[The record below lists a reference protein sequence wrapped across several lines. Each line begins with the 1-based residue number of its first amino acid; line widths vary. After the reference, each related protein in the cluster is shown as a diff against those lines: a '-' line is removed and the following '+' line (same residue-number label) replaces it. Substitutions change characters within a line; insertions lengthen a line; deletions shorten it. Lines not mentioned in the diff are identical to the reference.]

1 VLSEDK
7 IARINKLVHK
17 SKTDGLTE
25 AEKKEQ
31 QELRNEYVQ
40 SVRSSLKAN
49 LMSVKVVDEEGKDVT
64 PNKLK
69 KEKARRKKH

>member
-7 IARINKLVHK
+7 ITRINELVHK

-25 AEKKEQ
+25 SEKKEQ

-49 LMSVKVVDEEGKDVT
+49 LMSVKVVDEEGTDVT
-64 PNKLK
+64 PSRLK
-69 KEKARRKKH
+69 KEKAKRKKH

>member
-1 VLSEDK
+1 VLSNEK
-7 IARINKLVHK
+7 ITRINELAKK
-17 SKTDGLTE
+17 SKTDELTE
-25 AEKKEQ
+25 SEKKEQ

-49 LMSVKVVDEEGKDVT
+49 LMSVKIVDQEGKDVT

-69 KEKARRKKH
+69 KDKAKREKH